1 MAPTPAKREDG
12 TLDANGARKRSRKG
26 DDEMSSFSAAL
37 IAAGFMG
44 AVIAGFG
51 WLWRDKGMHTH

>member
-12 TLDANGARKRSRKG
+12 TLDAIRVRKRSRKG
-26 DDEMSSFSAAL
+26 DDEMGSFGAAL

-51 WLWRDKGMHTH
+51 WLWRDKGAHPH